1 MNKTFCFIWIFLFCF
16 SLICPQTSETKVID
30 LTLNDCILKTLEN
43 NFDIAFEAFNPA
55 LNDLSVR
62 KSKEKFL
69 PQFSLGYSNY
79 NRNQLTNWFIEG
91 TQYKIKNSGGNFGI
105 RQDLITGGDVYFSL
119 SSSTT
124 DSTRS
129 FVSINPSYLGELR
142 LEINQPLL
150 RNFGFKINRREIIKA
165 KNQMDIS
172 IISLRSTLIQK
183 VYEVE
188 TAYWSLVR
196 AIENLKVREFS
207 LQKSKERLERV
218 VKAEQIGL
226 KTSLDVLISQTQV
239 ASGKDSLIVA
249 ESSVRKAEENL
260 RKLIN
265 LQEDVSGKKMT
276 IIPTDKPIVG
286 EYELSFNEAYDLAL
300 KERPELAVHQ
310 KEIENNNLDVSY
322 YKNQLLPQLN
332 LRFFSWFPGQSGDLL
347 IYKDNNPYT
356 GEIVDKIEG
365 GRSDSMKDVFGFKY
379 ENWQLSLD
387 LTIPLADI
395 ISRASLAEAEMLKEQ
410 KLLSEEKEKRTIY
423 YETMET
429 LNEIKTIKERINT
442 SSQYRELIEKRLD
455 AEEEKFNLG
464 LVGSD
469 WLFNY
474 QKDFISAKMA
484 ETGAIIEYKLA
495 IAKLE
500 KILGTNL
507 KSQKIEFENFEF

>member
-1 MNKTFCFIWIFLFCF
+1 MKKILFIWFILFSF
-16 SLICPQTSETKVID
+16 IPLFPQTQDLKVIN
-30 LTLNDCILKTLEN
+30 LTLNDCVLKTLEN
-43 NFDIAFEAFNPA
+43 NFDIVLEAFNPT
-55 LNDLSVR
+55 LGELSIR
-62 KSKEKFL
+62 RSREKFL
-69 PQFSLGYSNY
+69 PQFSLGYD
-79 NRNQLTNWFIEG
+79 NRNENRLTNWFLEG
-91 TQYKIKNSGGNFGI
+91 TEFKTKNSGGSFGL
-105 RQDLITGGDVYFSL
+105 RQELITGGDIYFSL
-119 SSSTT
+119 LSSTT

-129 FVSINPSYLGELR
+129 FVSINPSYTGQMR
-142 LEINQPLL
+142 FEINQPLL

-165 KNQMDIS
+165 KNQLDIS
-172 IISLRSTLIQK
+172 IFRLRSTLIQK

-188 TAYWSLVR
+188 AAYWSLVS
-196 AIENLKVREFS
+196 AMENIKVREFS

-226 KTSLDVLISQTQV
+226 KTSLDVLGSKTQV
-239 ASGKDSLIVA
+239 AKLEDSLQSA
-249 ESSVRKAEENL
+249 ESNVRRVQESL

-265 LQEDVSGKKMT
+265 LQEDVSGMKMT

-286 EYELSFNEAYDLAL
+286 EYELSFKEAYDLAL

-332 LRFFSWFPGQSGDLL
+332 LRFYSWFPGQSGDLL

-356 GEIVDKIEG
+356 GEVVDKIEG

-387 LTIPLADI
+387 LTVPLADI

-410 KLLSEEKEKRTIY
+410 KLLSEEKEKKTIY
-423 YETMET
+423 YEINET
-429 LNEIKTIKERINT
+429 LSEIKTIWNRINS

-484 ETGAIIEYKLA
+484 ETGAIIDYKLA
-495 IAKLE
+495 VAKLE